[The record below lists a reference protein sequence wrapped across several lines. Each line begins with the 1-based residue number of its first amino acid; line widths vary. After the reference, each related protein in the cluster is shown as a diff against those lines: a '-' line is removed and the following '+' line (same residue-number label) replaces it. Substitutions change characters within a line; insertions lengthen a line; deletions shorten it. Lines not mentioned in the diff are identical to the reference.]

1 MLVDQNEQKR
11 GPYAV
16 YRGFNVDV
24 GVVET
29 RSLIEGHYTRK
40 QLEVDFVVNRG
51 SERYY
56 IQSAFSL
63 PDQDKIDQEQASLL
77 KIPDSFRTKIIITA
91 SNAPVWRNEQGIAFL
106 GLFDFLLNENSLA
119 V

>member
-77 KIPDSFRTKIIITA
+77 KIPDSFRKIIITA